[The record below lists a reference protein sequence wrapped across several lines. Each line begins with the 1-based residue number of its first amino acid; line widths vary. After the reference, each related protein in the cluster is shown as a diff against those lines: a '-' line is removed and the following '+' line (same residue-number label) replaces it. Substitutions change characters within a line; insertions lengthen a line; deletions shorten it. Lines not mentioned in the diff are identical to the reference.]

1 MSHAGGTVLSK
12 ELTGS
17 IDIKSYV
24 DALLAAGPSSKGNKD
39 IVAYQVVSGSGN
51 AYFIAPLQKRV
62 IKIVRGTEIYVLPMP
77 PDDLGRYHVVDLNG
91 RYFMIPD
98 DEILDLGFN

>member
-1 MSHAGGTVLSK
+1 MLSK

-17 IDIKSYV
+17 ADVKSYI
-24 DALLAAGPSSKGNKD
+24 DALIAAGPSSRGKKD
-39 IVAYQVVSGSGN
+39 IVPYQVVSGSGD

-62 IKIVRGTEIYVLPMP
+62 IKIVRGTEVYVLPME
-77 PDDLGRYHVVDLNG
+77 PDDQGRYHVVDLSG
-91 RYFMIPD
+91 RYFMVPG